1 MTTARNYLTAHSTG
15 SHREIG
21 ATSSPGRFSLALEKR
36 PGDEVGIG
44 GGIQIPERLLQS
56 LLTFLTPPP
65 ESPGGLA
72 LGLLLSLW
80 KSLLLQIPDNIYVT
94 ICLIPLNNKFKLT
107 LVSHSRFN
115 FKVVIWI
122 INI

>member
-15 SHREIG
+15 SQRGIG
-21 ATSSPGRFSLALEKR
+21 ATSSPGRFSLAFEKR
-36 PGDEVGIG
+36 PGDEVGIGGG

-94 ICLIPLNNKFKLT
+94 MLDTIK
-107 LVSHSRFN
+107 
-115 FKVVIWI
+115 
-122 INI
+122 

>member
-80 KSLLLQIPDNIYVT
+80 KSLLLQFLIIFT
-94 ICLIPLNNKFKLT
+94 LLCLIPLNNKFKLT

>member
-1 MTTARNYLTAHSTG
+1 MTTASNYLTAHLTG
-15 SHREIG
+15 SHRGIG

-36 PGDEVGIG
+36 PGDEVGSG

-65 ESPGGLA
+65 ESPVGLA

-94 ICLIPLNNKFKLT
+94 MRDTIK
-107 LVSHSRFN
+107 
-115 FKVVIWI
+115 
-122 INI
+122 

>member
-1 MTTARNYLTAHSTG
+1 MTTASNYLTAHLTG
-15 SHREIG
+15 SHRGIG

-36 PGDEVGIG
+36 PGDEVGSG

-72 LGLLLSLW
+72 LGLLLSLLSC
-80 KSLLLQIPDNIYVT
+80 KFLIIFTLLCVIL
-94 ICLIPLNNKFKLT
+94 LNNKFKLT
-107 LVSHSRFN
+107 LVSHSRLN
-115 FKVVIWI
+115 FKVVTWI

>member
-15 SHREIG
+15 SQRGIG

-56 LLTFLTPPP
+56 LLTFLTPPS
-65 ESPGGLA
+65 ESPGAELA

-94 ICLIPLNNKFKLT
+94 MRDTIK
-107 LVSHSRFN
+107 
-115 FKVVIWI
+115 
-122 INI
+122 